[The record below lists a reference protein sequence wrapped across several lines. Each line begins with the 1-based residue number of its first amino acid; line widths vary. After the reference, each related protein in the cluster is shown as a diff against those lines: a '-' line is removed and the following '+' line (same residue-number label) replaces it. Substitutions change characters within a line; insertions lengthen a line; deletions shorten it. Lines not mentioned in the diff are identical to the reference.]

1 MPPLALHMG
10 IAKELADGLRHP
22 ALEADLGAYYLG
34 STAPDIHVLT
44 RWERER
50 THFFDLNEFGH
61 QDGVAALFSQHPEL
75 ADRGRLNPS
84 TGSFMAGYVSHLV
97 MDEVWIEDIYRP
109 FFGQRSPLGGD
120 ARANVL
126 DRVLQYELDRR
137 ERTKRE
143 IMEHVRLELAAS
155 ALEIYVGF
163 IDAESLRRW
172 RDISVEVAAHA
183 PDWASFRYLA
193 GRHLR
198 AYGVGTPEALEEF
211 IEGVP
216 EMLSET
222 VRLVGW
228 DRVQAFLDRSRSD
241 TLRAIKDYL
250 S

>member
-10 IAKELADGLRHP
+10 IAKETFDRLRLA
-22 ALEADLGAYYLG
+22 ALEADLGAFYLG
-34 STAPDIHVLT
+34 STTPDIRAIT

-61 QDGVAALFSQHPEL
+61 QDGVTALFSEHPEL
-75 ADRGRLNPS
+75 ADPGQLNTS
-84 TGSFMAGYVSHLV
+84 TRSFMAGYISHLV
-97 MDEVWIEDIYRP
+97 MDEVWINDIYRP
-109 FFGQRSPLGGD
+109 FFGQRSSLGGD

-126 DRVLQYELDRR
+126 DRVLQYELDRQ

-143 IMEHVRLELAAS
+143 IMEHVRRELAAS
-155 ALEIYVGF
+155 ALEISVGF

-172 RDISVEVAAHA
+172 RDISVEVAARA

-193 GRHLR
+193 GRYLKE
-198 AYGVGTPEALEEF
+198 YGIGTPEDLEEF
-211 IEGVP
+211 IKGMP

-222 VRLVGW
+222 VRHVGW
-228 DRVQAFLDRSRSD
+228 DRIQAFLDKSRKD
-241 TLRAIKDYL
+241 ILQVIKDYL

>member
-10 IAKELADGLRHP
+10 IAKELADRLRNA

-34 STAPDIHVLT
+34 STTPDIRVLT

-61 QDGVAALFSQHPEL
+61 QDGVTALFSEHPEL
-75 ADRGRLNPS
+75 SDPSRLNAS
-84 TGSFMAGYVSHLV
+84 TRCFVAGYVSHLV

-109 FFGQRSPLGGD
+109 FFGQQSELGGD

-126 DRVLQYELDRR
+126 DRVLQYELDRQ

-143 IMEHVRLELAAS
+143 IMEDVRQELAAS

-163 IDAESLRRW
+163 IDNESLRRW
-172 RDISVEVAAHA
+172 RDVSVEVAAHA

-193 GRHLR
+193 SRHLR
-198 AYGVGTPEALEEF
+198 AYGVGTPEAVEEF

-222 VRLVGW
+222 VRHVGR
-228 DRVQAFLDRSRSD
+228 DRIQAFLDRSRRN

>member
-1 MPPLALHMG
+1 MG
-10 IAKELADGLRHP
+10 IAKELAGRLRHG

-34 STAPDIHVLT
+34 STTPDIRVIT

-61 QDGVAALFSQHPEL
+61 QDGVASFLSEHPGL
-75 ADRGRLNPS
+75 ADPSCLNLS
-84 TGSFMAGYVSHLV
+84 TRSFVAGYISHLV

-109 FFGQRSPLGGD
+109 FFGERSTLGGD

-126 DRVLQYELDRR
+126 DRVLQYELDRQ

-143 IMEHVRLELAAS
+143 IMDEVRRELAAS
-155 ALEIYVGF
+155 ALEIQVGF

-172 RDISVEVAAHA
+172 RDISLEVAAHA

-198 AYGVGTPEALEEF
+198 AYGIGTDEALEEF
-211 IEGVP
+211 IQGVP

-222 VRLVGW
+222 VRHVGW
-228 DRVQAFLDRSRSD
+228 DRIQAFLDRSRSE
-241 TLRAIKDYL
+241 TLQAIKDYL